1 MLTVCML
8 GSFLIT
14 DQEHILN
21 NDNIRSD
28 MLIKLL
34 SYIIINRER
43 TLTADELTEV
53 LWQED
58 ESNNPTGALKNLIY
72 RLRMIMRNAFGEK
85 EYILTGRGAYY
96 WNPEI
101 KVEVD
106 AEEFE
111 RDCNLGKKLKTGTDD
126 RLRYYE
132 KALERYKGDFL
143 SKYSSMHWV
152 VPLTTYYHSL
162 FLEIV
167 RMTAKLYE
175 DTKRYGKMERVCI
188 NALRYDPVDEQF
200 HCMLIQSMIYQNKL
214 EYAAKYYERAERI
227 LFSSLG
233 IRKSTKLREVYEQ
246 LKQMKSEVMAAAIYD
261 INQEMDENENPDG
274 AYICGYPIFKEIYRL
289 ESRRVERL
297 GLSEYILLIT
307 VSLRNAIEITGN
319 ERYLHNQL
327 EKVMDYMEETLRE
340 SLRIGDVAA
349 RYSHSQYVI
358 LLPTLDYENSIMV
371 KDRIINNM
379 HKKIKNRRIQIKS
392 DITRI

>member
-1 MLTVCML
+1 MLTVYML
-8 GSFLIT
+8 GSFLIK
-14 DQEHILN
+14 DQECILN
-21 NDNIRSD
+21 NENIRSD
-28 MLIKLL
+28 MIIKLL
-34 SYIIINRER
+34 SYIIINRAR
-43 TLTADELTEV
+43 VLTAEELIEV

-58 ESNNPTGALKNLIY
+58 ESNNPAGALKNLIY
-72 RLRMIMRNAFGEK
+72 RLRMIMKDVFGEK
-85 EYILTGRGAYY
+85 KYILTGKGTYC
-96 WNPEI
+96 WNPQI
-101 KVEVD
+101 VVIVD

-111 RDCNLGKKLKTGTDD
+111 RDCNLGKRLKTGTDD
-126 RLRYYE
+126 RLIYFER
-132 KALERYKGDFL
+132 ALERYNGDFL

-162 FLEIV
+162 FLDIV
-167 RMTAKLYE
+167 RITAKLYE

-246 LKQMKSEVMAAAIYD
+246 LKQMKSEVMATAVYD

-274 AYICGYPIFKEIYRL
+274 AYICGYPIFREIYRL

-297 GLSEYILLIT
+297 GLSEFILLIT
-307 VSLRNAIEITGN
+307 VSLGNAIEITGN
-319 ERYLHNQL
+319 ERYLYNQL
-327 EKVMDYMEETLRE
+327 EKIMDYMEETLRE

-358 LLPTLDYENSIMV
+358 LLPTLDYENSIIV